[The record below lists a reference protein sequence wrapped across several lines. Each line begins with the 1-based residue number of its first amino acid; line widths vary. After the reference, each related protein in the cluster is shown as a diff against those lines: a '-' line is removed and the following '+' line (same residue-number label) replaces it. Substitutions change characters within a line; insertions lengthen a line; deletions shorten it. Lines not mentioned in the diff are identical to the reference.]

1 MDRQGDEVH
10 VDTDEARGG
19 STPGIVRYVL
29 LISLVLAIVV
39 MTLIWV
45 SGALTSPQGNR
56 TGDVTNQATPEP
68 AHS

>member
-1 MDRQGDEVH
+1 MDRQGEEVH
-10 VDTDEARGG
+10 VDTEEASGG

-68 AHS
+68 LHS